1 MLSMLEVERKMS
13 AIKQLGKWD
22 NVRQRPFNIT
32 QFFENNYSKK
42 TIKIIFNVDLH
53 HGPIKV

>member
-1 MLSMLEVERKMS
+1 MLEVERKMS

-22 NVRQRPFNIT
+22 NVRQRPFNVT

-42 TIKIIFNVDLH
+42 IIKIIFNVDLH